1 MGYICKQICCQ
12 ELSTIAQSGHTELT
26 IHIFWQRSIL
36 LLIYYLFASSRFCTF
51 EYLCKKSYS
60 SQTIF
65 FFKTCF
71 KSWRDQTFF
80 QENDGLGDH
89 EGLGT
94 VKPVVDA
101 IKLFFDEIFKN
112 LVSPLDETTRILGH
126 FKSNKQFK
134 SKVLL
139 KIELC

>member
-1 MGYICKQICCQ
+1 MNIFARNRTQAKQYSFSK
-12 ELSTIAQSGHTELT
+12 L
-26 IHIFWQRSIL
+26 
-36 LLIYYLFASSRFCTF
+36 ASNR
-51 EYLCKKSYS
+51 EEIKH
-60 SQTIF
+60 
-65 FFKTCF
+65 
-71 KSWRDQTFF
+71 FF